1 MSSEVSTLV
10 ILLLNLL
17 LDKDDDID
25 VDVDVDI
32 DAVVDNVDCLP
43 FTSLLILLVVD
54 VEEKP
59 VTTGPGPENVLI
71 DAVIAK
77 TTSSDGNDEKIRTMM
92 SRL

>member
-17 LDKDDDID
+17 LDKDD
-25 VDVDVDI
+25 DVDVDI